1 MNMMN
6 KCAKFHK
13 NSLSGKKVKSIQ
25 SPERDFRSR
34 RFFFYEIFSEDASP
48 LLLYHGAKKS
58 KITKNSNQG
67 GRDGRLKSNLGPYY
81 SLKSFLSVLSF
92 FRHAQL
98 GSSSGAVE
106 GVLQA
111 QQTSRKSFRRKEV
124 LLTHHIIIRGEG
136 WLFGNSGFFSS
147 PFLRH
152 KWSCH
157 KWSWEKCFFSLCFL
171 RWKFFLLDWKF
182 LVVQPAVA
190 MHIYMPH
197 KTQWRWFVHVLME
210 ANVLGVFRWPL
221 LQWRFLFLFCLDQLS
236 IAFLFRAQLEFR
248 LGFLMESAESVLQSV
263 IKNGAISQ
271 GASRLLPSVRNRFS
285 PWKVQGSEN
294 WKPKKKK
301 KKRKERW
308 IWVSFFFWGGDWVE
322 FFFLK

>member
-1 MNMMN
+1 MPL
-6 KCAKFHK
+6 H
-13 NSLSGKKVKSIQ
+13 
-25 SPERDFRSR
+25 
-34 RFFFYEIFSEDASP
+34 FFYTMVQ
-48 LLLYHGAKKS
+48 KKS

-67 GRDGRLKSNLGPYY
+67 GGDGSCLKSNLGPYY
-81 SLKSFLSVLSF
+81 SLRSFSSVLSF

-124 LLTHHIIIRGEG
+124 LLAHHIIIRGES

-147 PFLRH
+147 PFLH
-152 KWSCH
+152 H

-171 RWKFFLLDWKF
+171 MWKFFLLDWKF
-182 LVVQPAVA
+182 LVVQLAVA

-197 KTQWRWFVHVLME
+197 KTQWHWFVHVLME
-210 ANVLGVFRWPL
+210 ANVLGGFRWPF
-221 LQWRFLFLFCLDQLS
+221 LQWRFLFLFFLDQLS

-271 GASRLLPSVRNRFS
+271 GASRLLPSVRNGFS
-285 PWKVQGSEN
+285 PWKLQGSEK
-294 WKPKKKK
+294 WKKKK
-301 KKRKERW
+301 KKKELW
-308 IWVSFFFWGGDWVE
+308 TWVSFFLGGGGVTEWKMFFWKRILPSTYILSLPQGTNLFCW
-322 FFFLK
+322 